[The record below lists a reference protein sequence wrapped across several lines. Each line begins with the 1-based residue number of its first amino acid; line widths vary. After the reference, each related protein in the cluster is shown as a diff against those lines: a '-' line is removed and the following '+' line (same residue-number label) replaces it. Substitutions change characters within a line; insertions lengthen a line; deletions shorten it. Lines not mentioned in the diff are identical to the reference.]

1 MKKLLITALFAVVIA
16 GCAHDTGT
24 ITQISTIDALLAGD
38 YDGSEKTS
46 NLTRYGD
53 FGIGT
58 FDRLDGEMIVLDGKV
73 YQAKSDG
80 RIYMPDNTT
89 TPFASVSF
97 FVPEMTISLNIPVT
111 FEELEKLIDEK
122 IPDMNVFCAVK
133 VEGTFSKMKV
143 RSVPAQSK
151 PYSPLAKVVTTQ
163 PVFEYENIRGTIV
176 GYRLPAFVKGINVG
190 GYHMHFIDVSKTY
203 GGHILDFQ
211 MADGKIY
218 TDTERKLTL
227 ILPERGL
234 ESIDLSKD
242 RSEELKK
249 VEK

>member
-1 MKKLLITALFAVVIA
+1 MKKLLIAALFAVTIA

-80 RIYMPDNTT
+80 RIYTPDNIT

-97 FVPEMTISLNIPVT
+97 FVPEITVNLEKPVT

-122 IPDMNVFCAVK
+122 VPDMNIFCAVK
-133 VEGTFSKMKV
+133 AEGTFSKIKV

-151 PYSPLAKVVTTQ
+151 PYSPLAKVVTAQ
-163 PVFEYENIRGTIV
+163 PIFEYENISGTIV
-176 GYRLPAFVKGINVG
+176 GYRLPAFVKGINVS
-190 GYHMHFIDVSKTY
+190 GYHMHFIDTSKTY
-203 GGHILDFQ
+203 GGHILGFQ
-211 MADGKIY
+211 MAEGRIY
-218 TDTERKLTL
+218 ADTERKLTL

-234 ESIDLSKD
+234 KSIDLYKD
-242 RSEELKK
+242 RSEELEK